1 MVVLNFSSTRI
12 EWLRFNAN
20 MQVSILKFGFLSVL
34 VFLGII
40 AMQWECTIFIVIVL
54 EVFNFFTE

>member
-1 MVVLNFSSTRI
+1 
-12 EWLRFNAN
+12 